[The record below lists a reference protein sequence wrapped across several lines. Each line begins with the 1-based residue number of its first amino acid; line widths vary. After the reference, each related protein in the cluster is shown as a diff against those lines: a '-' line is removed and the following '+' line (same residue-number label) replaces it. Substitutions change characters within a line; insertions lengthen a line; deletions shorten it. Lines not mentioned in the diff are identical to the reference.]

1 MGCAPFSYPTGG
13 GNLRRPCHTVS
24 LPESA
29 VARKSSGSS
38 KSFGAIIAVVGVI
51 GVAAIG
57 YVVSRPRQTQ
67 TLDPATM
74 PRVAAAGILKGNPDA
89 PVQVLEFADFEC
101 PACGNFAM
109 VTGPDVMKRLVETGQ
124 VAFRFYDLPLEIH
137 RNAIPAHNAAHCAN
151 EQGKF
156 WEMADLI
163 FAGQFEWNTQA
174 SRNPKRVFQGFAERI
189 GLDVNKWSE
198 CVDSGRMLPQ
208 IYANREEAGRYRVR
222 STPTFVIG
230 GTVVEGSIPYDEFKK
245 YVDAALAAAPA
256 AAPRN

>member
-1 MGCAPFSYPTGG
+1 
-13 GNLRRPCHTVS
+13 
-24 LPESA
+24 

-38 KSFGAIIAVVGVI
+38 KSFGAIIAVVAVA
-51 GVAAIG
+51 GVAVLG
-57 YVVSRPRQTQ
+57 YVVSRPRAVKS
-67 TLDPATM
+67 LDPATM

-156 WEMADLI
+156 WEMSDLI
-163 FAGQFEWNTQA
+163 FAGQFDWNTQA
-174 SRNPKRVFQGFAERI
+174 SRNPKKVFEGYAQRL
-189 GLDVNKWSE
+189 GLDVAKWSE

-230 GTVVEGSIPYDEFKK
+230 GQVVEGSVPYDEFKK
-245 YVDAALAAAPA
+245 YVDQALAAAPA
-256 AAPRN
+256 SAPAAPAAPRN